1 MSDNNLSGKVGLD
14 VTDYKAGVSEL
25 NRQIRVIESGFRAS
39 AAAMGEWDKNAN
51 GLELR
56 TKALTSQIDLQKQ
69 KIAALTTE
77 YQKVVAEKG
86 ADSRAAEE
94 LQIKL
99 NKQNETLGKMTVE
112 LEQTKTALDEM
123 GNESK
128 DTGSKVQDLG
138 DKQEQMAKK
147 SESFKS
153 ALGGMVGG
161 LKAALVAAAAV
172 AIAVV
177 GIAAGMAKMVMSS
190 ASAADNLAEMSAKTG
205 ISVQRLQELSYIGK
219 QTGTD
224 LDTVAGA
231 NAKLIRSMDAAAS
244 GTGAQAEAFRKLRVD
259 ATDGNGALRDSKVVF
274 QEVLAKL
281 KDLPNETERDAMAMA
296 LFGKSAQE
304 LNPLIKTSADEI
316 TRMTNEAHSMGA
328 VMSDQAVAGLA
339 GLNDML
345 DGLKEGLKGTL
356 GEISAAFLP
365 GFQSMAGTLT
375 GYLKDLVGIVK
386 GSNDDLNQIGLGKSV
401 FDVANVE
408 RTETG
413 LKGMASGIGG
423 LLGKIVTDI
432 TSKLPEMLQG
442 GLGIVQGVMDA
453 VINSLPTMLPAVI
466 TMIQTLM
473 GFIVQNIPILIDAG
487 VQILLMLVTSLISML
502 PMLLTA
508 AIEIIVQLANGLSAA
523 LPTLIPAVVGIIM
536 QLVLTLVQNIPML
549 ITAALQLIIALAQGL
564 IAALPVLMDMLPTI
578 MIELVNGLLMS
589 LPQLI
594 VAAIQIILTLG
605 LGIIENIPKLLAMMP
620 QVIDALVKEFK
631 SDTFKVKI
639 KSMGED
645 IVHGISEGFTKAWE
659 NFKANFM
666 ANWNELVDKV
676 KDLLG
681 IHSPS
686 TVFAEIGVNMALGLS
701 GGFARQM
708 AGVRNQIE
716 DAVNGFAN
724 SGSINA
730 NLNSAQ
736 NTANQTT
743 AVDKNGKIY
752 QVYFETYN
760 ESGLTRFLRQTEM
773 LYGS

>member
-39 AAAMGEWDKNAN
+39 AAAMGEWDKNAT
-51 GLELR
+51 GLEMR
-56 TKALTSQIDLQKQ
+56 TKALTSQIDIQKQ
-69 KIAALTTE
+69 KIAALTSE
-77 YQKVVAEKG
+77 YKKVVEEKG
-86 ADSRAAEE
+86 ADSRAAQE

-112 LEQTKTALDEM
+112 LEQTNSALDKM
-123 GNESK
+123 GDESK
-128 DTGSKVQDLG
+128 NAGGKVQDLG
-138 DKQEQMAKK
+138 EKQDQTAQK

-161 LKAALVAAAAV
+161 LKATLVATAAL

-177 GIAAGMAKMVMSS
+177 GLAGGMAKMVMSS
-190 ASAADNLAEMSAKTG
+190 ASAADNLVEMSAKTG
-205 ISVQRLQELSYIGK
+205 ISVERLQELSYIGK

-224 LDTVAGA
+224 LETVTGA
-231 NAKLIRSMDAAAS
+231 NARLIRSMDSAAE
-244 GTGAQAEAFRKLRVD
+244 GTRTQAEAFKKLGISVVD
-259 ATDGNGALRDSKVVF
+259 SSGNLRNSQTVF
-274 QEVLAKL
+274 QEALTKL
-281 KDLPNETERDAMAMA
+281 GEMSNETERDAASMA

-304 LNPLIKTSADEI
+304 LNPLIKTSAEELAE
-316 TRMTNEAHSMGA
+316 MTEQAHGFGA
-328 VMSDQAVAGLA
+328 VMSDQAVSGLA
-339 GLNDML
+339 DLNDLL
-345 DGLKEGLKGTL
+345 DGLKDGLRGTL

-365 GFQSMAGTLT
+365 GIKGMTT
-375 GYLKDLVGIVK
+375 GVSGYMRDLVEIIQ
-386 GSNDDLNQIGLGKSV
+386 GSNGDLGS
-401 FDVANVE
+401 
-408 RTETG
+408 
-413 LKGMASGIGG
+413 MASGIGG
-423 LLGKIVTDI
+423 LLGKILSDI
-432 TSKLPEMLQG
+432 AGKGPEMLQG
-442 GLGIVQGVMDA
+442 GLGMIQGIMDA
-453 VINSLPTMLPAVI
+453 LVENLPVMLPAVI
-466 TMIQTLM
+466 TMIQTLVS
-473 GFIVQNIPILIDAG
+473 FIVQNIPMLIDAG

-508 AIEIIVQLANGLSAA
+508 AIEIIVQLANGLTAA

-549 ITAALQLIIALAQGL
+549 ISAALQLIMALAQGL

-578 MIELVNGLLMS
+578 MIELVNGLLLS
-589 LPQLI
+589 LPELL
-594 VAAIQIILTLG
+594 VAAVQIILTLAF
-605 LGIIENIPKLLAMMP
+605 GIIENIPKLLAMMP

-631 SDTFKVKI
+631 SDAFKVKI

-686 TVFAEIGVNMALGLS
+686 TVFGEIGVNMALGLG
-701 GGFARQM
+701 GGFSKQM
-708 AGVRNQIE
+708 ANVTQQIQN
-716 DAVNGFAN
+716 AMAGITAN
-724 SGSINA
+724 SPMDA
-730 NLNSAQ
+730 NLNVNQ
-736 NTANQTT
+736 NGSTKQQ
-743 AVDKNGKIY
+743 VIGPNGNTY
-752 QVYFETYN
+752 QAFFETYN
-760 ESGLTRFLRQTEM
+760 ENQFNRYLRQTEM